1 LRVSRTTK
9 EYQLKFSVPNKR
21 PLYEFIDPCHWIRLR
36 IVFQISRSL
45 TPGML
50 NQQPDRL
57 QSSSSMIRGIDERLL
72 AET

>member
-1 LRVSRTTK
+1 MHVSRTIK

-21 PLYEFIDPCHWIRLR
+21 PLYELFDPCHWIWLR

-57 QSSSSMIRGIDERLL
+57 QLSSFMICGIDERLL